1 MHFKPLFSNRN
12 YEHLF
17 NIDRVRRNGN
27 ITSYEYR
34 NDNMFLRNQ
43 FKGVGMFNLSLV
55 KKQEIELKMQALSV
69 MIKLIRAMIMKKAVL
84 SPYQLWA

>member
-1 MHFKPLFSNRN
+1 
-12 YEHLF
+12 
-17 NIDRVRRNGN
+17 
-27 ITSYEYR
+27 
-34 NDNMFLRNQ
+34 
-43 FKGVGMFNLSLV
+43 MFNLSLV